1 MGDKKKFV
9 GQIGRNIAETQF
21 KFETK
26 ESPSKGKPNVIYIVI
41 DDMGFS
47 QLGCFGST
55 INTPNI
61 DSLAEEGLRY
71 NNFHTT
77 AICSATRGCL
87 LTGANHHSI
96 GISTVVENNSGV
108 PNALGGI
115 NPQYATLAEILKEY
129 DYRTMAIGKWHL
141 APASERTDS
150 GPFNNWPLG
159 KGFDTYYGFLD
170 ADMDQWNPVLT
181 RDNTKVKQPKSA
193 KEGYHLSEDLTDNAI
208 RYIYNHENS
217 YPEQPFFLYLAYGA
231 MHAPHHA
238 PAEYINKYKGKFD
251 KGWDEIRKEW
261 FANQKKIGVIPQDA
275 ELTDRNEYV
284 PAWDSL
290 TEKQKKAYARYME
303 VFAGFLEHTDAQ
315 IGKLLDYLR
324 EADILDDTIIVFLS
338 DNGASAEGGKDGHYN
353 LNTSMDIRED
363 YPEDVDLIL
372 ENYDTVGDEYSLPH
386 YPTGWA
392 NAGNTPFQWYKQFT
406 YEGGIKDPLIIRYP
420 KLIKDPGS
428 VRGQFN
434 HVCDITPTIL
444 DILGF
449 EKPDIIKGVPQKPM
463 EGVSFKK
470 SLEDPNAEGK
480 HVQHFEMHGNR
491 SIYKDGWKA
500 VVNHGFNKSF
510 GESYDDDEWEL
521 YHVEEDYSEKY
532 NVADKYPD
540 KLKELQEE
548 WLIQAGKYNV
558 FPMQMNGFLAS
569 RNQLKKTYHSMAL
582 PEKTLEYNHVR
593 YPYVLPADPGIAS
606 RTNVITVSLDRK
618 NKEEEGVLIAAGD
631 RFSGISLYIKDNKT
645 KYVFNVYGQTY
656 YTIVSNKKLPLGKT
670 EVKLEFTVTDN
681 ENEKAVAVLYIDGE
695 KTGEV
700 EIGSFPYS
708 RGPGGVT
715 SLKANPY
722 TSVNEEDYT
731 SPFEYTGI
739 IDKINIYLPATD
751 LNVDKAVKKAFLDD

>member
-1 MGDKKKFV
+1 MSDKKRFV
-9 GQIGRNIAETQF
+9 GQIGRNIAET
-21 KFETK
+21 KFDFEIQ
-26 ESPSKGKPNVIYIVI
+26 ESPSKGKPNVIYIVL
-41 DDMGFS
+41 DDLGFA

-61 DSLAEEGLRY
+61 DRLAQEGLRY

-115 NPQYATLAEILKEY
+115 NPQFATIAEILKEK
-129 DYRTMAIGKWHL
+129 DYRTIAIGKWHL
-141 APASERTDS
+141 AASSERTDS
-150 GPFNNWPLG
+150 GPFHNWPLG
-159 KGFDTYYGFLD
+159 KGFDSYYGFLD

-181 RDNTKVKQPKSA
+181 RDNTKVNQPKSA
-193 KEGYHLSEDLTDNAI
+193 KDGYHLSEDLTDNAI
-208 RYIYNHENS
+208 QYIYNHEYS

-231 MHAPHHA
+231 MHSPHHA
-238 PAEYINKYKGKFD
+238 PKEYIDKYKGKFD

-261 FANQKKIGVIPQDA
+261 FANQKKLGVIPEDA
-275 ELTDRNEYV
+275 ELTERNEYV

-290 TEKQKKAYARYME
+290 TDRQKKAYARYME

-315 IGKLLDYLR
+315 IGRLLDYLR
-324 EADILDDTIIVFLS
+324 EAEIIDDTIIVFLS
-338 DNGASAEGGKDGHYN
+338 DNGASAEGGKDGHFN

-363 YPEDVDLIL
+363 YLEDVDLIL
-372 ENYDTVGDEYSLPH
+372 EHYDTVGDEFSLPH

-420 KLIKDPGS
+420 KIINDAGR
-428 VRGQFN
+428 VRNQFN
-434 HVCDITPTIL
+434 HVSDITPTIL

-449 EKPDIIKGVPQKPM
+449 DKPEIIKGVPQRPF
-463 EGVSFKK
+463 EGISFKK
-470 SLEDPNAEGK
+470 SLTNPDAEGK

-500 VVNHGFNKSF
+500 VVNHGFNSSF
-510 GESYDDDEWEL
+510 GEKYEDDEWEL
-521 YHVEEDYSEKY
+521 YHVDEDYSEKY

-569 RNQLKKTYHSMAL
+569 RDQLKKGFHSFAL
-582 PEKTLEYNHVR
+582 PEKNLEYKHVR
-593 YPYVLPADPGIAS
+593 YPYVLPSDPGIAS

-618 NKEEEGVLIAAGD
+618 DKEEEGVLIAAGD
-631 RFSGISLYIKDNKT
+631 RFSGVSLYIKDNKP
-645 KYVFNVYGQTY
+645 KYVFNVYGTTY
-656 YTIVSNKKLPLGKT
+656 YTISSDKELPLGKT
-670 EVKLEFTVTDN
+670 EVQLEFTVTGD
-681 ENEKAVAVLYIDGE
+681 EKATAVLYID
-695 KTGEV
+695 KKSVGEV
-700 EIGSFPYS
+700 KIESFPYS

-722 TSVNEEDYT
+722 TSVNDADY
-731 SPFEYTGI
+731 SAPFEYTGTI
-739 IDKINIYLPATD
+739 EKIHIYLSPKE
-751 LNVDKAVKKAFLDD
+751 VSVEKAIRKAFLDD